1 MLMGPVNL
9 ICWTVGVVLIA
20 VGYLRAR
27 RPWERYRE
35 LKDQEANIAR
45 YEGWRGTRHRDD
57 GPSAASIMA
66 RQLLRKAQYWGLV
79 AVVGFMLVFVGFA
92 VR

>member
-1 MLMGPVNL
+1 MLIV
-9 ICWTVGVVLIA
+9 

-27 RPWERYRE
+27 GPWRRYQE

-45 YEGWRGTRHRDD
+45 YEGWRGTRLRDD
-57 GPSAASIMA
+57 GPSAASLMA
-66 RQLLRKAQYWGLV
+66 QELRRQAQVGGLV
-79 AVVGFMLVFVGFA
+79 AVAGFVLVFVGFA